1 MVKGTKL
8 IILRGNSG
16 SGKTTIAQQ
25 LQKKLGESVLL
36 ISQDT
41 VRREMLAVK
50 DGPGNPG
57 IELIKQL
64 AQYGNQRVSYVII
77 EGILRRDWYGEMLQ
91 ALSEQFV
98 QTVAYYFDLPF
109 AETLKRH
116 QTKAKASEFGKQEL
130 QSWWREKDYLEIQDE
145 QLIGPDMKKEKIV
158 AKVMVELGCYLNENN

>member
-1 MVKGTKL
+1 MKGTTL

-50 DGPGNPG
+50 DGLGNPG

-77 EGILRRDWYGEMLQ
+77 EGILRREWYGEMLQ
-91 ALSEQFV
+91 ELNEQFA
-98 QTVAYYFDLPF
+98 QTFAYYFDLPF
-109 AETLKRH
+109 QETLKRH
-116 QTKAKASEFGKQEL
+116 QTKEKASEFGEQEL
-130 QSWWREKDYLEIQDE
+130 RSWWREKDYLDIPNE
-145 QLIGPDMKKEKIV
+145 QLIGSDMEREAIV
-158 AKVMVELGCYLNENN
+158 TKLLTEMEVDD